1 MTKSEIDK
9 KITWIKWVLMKR
21 LDPWQSRLR
30 PATRG
35 QVKTF
40 WHIVCVKIPS
50 VYLSNYWILTPVA
63 GCIVCILALLE
74 NQLAV
79 AHQIVSVILFL
90 FFSFR
95 FEWKCTCLP
104 LLSLY
109 EIKQLTPEY
118 GCWSNVR
125 VRLIL
130 LEQTDATLGVACQ
143 PQPSGW
149 GQLVPLTSVGA
160 GNHIILTQSL
170 QSRPW

>member
-1 MTKSEIDK
+1 
-9 KITWIKWVLMKR
+9 MKR
-21 LDPWQSRLR
+21 LDPRLR

-35 QVKTF
+35 QVKIQYF
-40 WHIVCVKIPS
+40 VILS
-50 VYLSNYWILTPVA
+50 VLKYQVFTYQTIESWLQFA
-63 GCIVCILALLE
+63 GCIVCILVLLE

-104 LLSLY
+104 LLGLY

-170 QSRPW
+170 QGRPW

>member
-1 MTKSEIDK
+1 
-9 KITWIKWVLMKR
+9 MKR
-21 LDPWQSRLR
+21 LDPRLR

-35 QVKTF
+35 QVKIQYF
-40 WHIVCVKIPS
+40 GILS
-50 VYLSNYWILTPVA
+50 VLKYQVFTYQTIESWLQFA
-63 GCIVCILALLE
+63 GCIVCILVLLE

-79 AHQIVSVILFL
+79 ARQIVSVILFL

-104 LLSLY
+104 LLGLY

-170 QSRPW
+170 QGRPW